1 MSIKFGLPFIQI
13 KNLVNHTMTTGFESI
28 IYLIVRNK
36 KNNANEQIR
45 MKIRNK
51 ILTCQLIKSY
61 FISCLIFIFSKLKK
75 NHEFVNFNINITSL
89 I

>member
-1 MSIKFGLPFIQI
+1 MSIKFGLPFIQK
-13 KNLVNHTMTTGFESI
+13 KNLVNHTMTTGFESS

-61 FISCLIFIFSKLKK
+61 FISLIFIFSKLKK
-75 NHEFVNFNINITSL
+75 KIMNS
-89 I
+89 